1 MSHRVPRN
9 MHINFTGIAG
19 SLKSPQKLL
28 GNLKKDLK
36 STLNFL
42 SFFHFAADF
51 CRDSG
56 LWVTCNPH
64 KCNGEMWVS
73 GNSYITL
80 FFLQIS
86 SQFLRGFKV
95 TSNPRK
101 CYMHVTGYPMRH
113 EVFLYFLW
121 GEKFAV

>member
-1 MSHRVPRN
+1 MSHGVPRN

-42 SFFHFAADF
+42 SFFHFAADS

-64 KCNGEMWVS
+64 KFE
-73 GNSYITL
+73 IPT
-80 FFLQIS
+80 
-86 SQFLRGFKV
+86 
-95 TSNPRK
+95 P
-101 CYMHVTGYPMRH
+101 
-113 EVFLYFLW
+113 
-121 GEKFAV
+121 